1 MVKIEKSAPKCL
13 TNLTNIEIDGGCGTQ
28 NEMPYWR
35 LLAQKKEILNEGCTV
50 IKSDI
55 LSVLIRQSEKMLG
68 GGGNNISIRDTT
80 SYLYIDVYMYIN
92 IKERERE
99 RERQRET

>member
-35 LLAQKKEILNEGCTV
+35 LLAQKNEILNEGCTV

-68 GGGNNISIRDTT
+68 GRGNNISIGDTT
-80 SYLYIDVYMYIN
+80 SYPYIGVYMYIKHKRARE
-92 IKERERE
+92 KERD
-99 RERQRET
+99 